1 MLKTSYKDN
10 VTGKTFK
17 CKQSFAFSKK
27 NLFNDKTK
35 NAKRINS
42 TSKTD
47 KNIKR
52 VEERRRV
59 IGDHEQLSEIFDFD

>member
-1 MLKTSYKDN
+1 MLQGNLKK
-10 VTGKTFK
+10 K
-17 CKQSFAFSKK
+17 CKQSFAFSKQ
-27 NLFNDKTK
+27 NFFNDETK
-35 NAKRINS
+35 NANLGISS

-59 IGDHEQLSEIFDFD
+59 IGDHEQLSELFDFD